1 MDARESL
8 NILMGCLE
16 ETGKRLPRQTLLDFV
31 VGNLSM
37 EIEKANLGGH
47 ELFGCGDK
55 HDEEHYNAVL
65 DQALKDNIIK
75 QTGEELRVTQKGR
88 RSLRSGTKKPYPVND
103 DEEQSEPDKA
113 ALDKVQRL
121 GQPEA
126 TAATEQTAEHIGHHT
141 KVKILL
147 IQAMDRKLSLDD
159 FAEQNNIGFDEV
171 LDELEEMREAGR
183 AFDVGYFLDEVMDK
197 SSQQELFD
205 CFREAGGDLAK
216 VIEDMGDVYTAEEI
230 RLAHLAWRK

>member
-16 ETGKRLPRQTLLDFV
+16 ETGKKLPRQTLLDFV
-31 VGNLSM
+31 VGNVSM
-37 EIEKANLGGH
+37 EIEKANLGEH

-55 HDEEHYNAVL
+55 HDEDHYNAVL
-65 DQALKDNIIK
+65 DQAIKDNIMK
-75 QTGEELRVTQKGR
+75 QTGEEVRVTPKGR
-88 RSLRSGTKKPYPVND
+88 RMLKSGTRKPYPVND
-103 DEEQSEPDKA
+103 DEEHGEPDSA
-113 ALDKVQRL
+113 ALDKEQRL

-126 TAATEQTAEHIGHHT
+126 TAATGQTVEHIGHHT

-171 LDELEEMREAGR
+171 LDELEEMRESGR
-183 AFDVGYFLDEVMDK
+183 TFDVSYFLDEVMDK

-205 CFREAGGDLAK
+205 CFKEAGGDLK
-216 VIEDMGDVYTAEEI
+216 KTLEEMGDVYTAEEI
-230 RLAHLAWRK
+230 RLAHLVWRK

>member
-16 ETGKRLPRQTLLDFV
+16 ETGKRLPRQTLIDFV
-31 VGNLSM
+31 VGNVSI
-37 EIEKANLGGH
+37 EIEKASLNEH

-55 HDEEHYNAVL
+55 HDEDHYNAVL
-65 DQALKDNIIK
+65 DQALKDNMIR
-75 QTGEELRVTQKGR
+75 QTGEMVSVTPKGR
-88 RSLRSGTKKPYPVND
+88 RSLRSGTKRPYPVSD
-103 DEEQSEPDKA
+103 DEEQGEPDKA
-113 ALDKVQRL
+113 AIVKAQRL

-126 TAATEQTAEHIGHHT
+126 AAEQAPEHIGHHT
-141 KVKILL
+141 KLKILL
-147 IQAMDRKLSLDD
+147 IQAMDRKLPLDD
-159 FAEQNNIGFDEV
+159 FAEQNNIGFDEL

-183 AFDVGYFLDEVMDK
+183 TFDVGYFLDEVMDR

-205 CFREAGGDLAK
+205 CFRKAGGDLGK
-216 VIEDMGDVYTAEEI
+216 VVEDMSDVYTAEEV